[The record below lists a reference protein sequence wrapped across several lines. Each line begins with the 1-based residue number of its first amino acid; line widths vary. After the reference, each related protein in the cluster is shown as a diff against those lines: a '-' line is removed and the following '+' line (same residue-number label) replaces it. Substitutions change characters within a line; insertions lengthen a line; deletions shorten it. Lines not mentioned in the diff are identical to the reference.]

1 MDTPVLILTAKE
13 ELGDKVKAFEIGA
26 NDYLTKPFYMEE
38 LVARVYAILR
48 TTGKIKS
55 KNTLQFKDLYLDIN
69 EKRVFINDCEIELQN
84 KQFNLLEY
92 LVLNKG
98 CILLKEQIYDRLWGI
113 DSDSTLDIVEVYV
126 SKLRKKLSEYG
137 YDKYIKTK
145 RKVGY
150 ILDDKLPKFHEE
162 YNDEKIFSLVK
173 EKSEIELIDLRVA
186 FKNEKSQL
194 YYKTDHHLTA
204 QGSYL
209 MYEKYCEA
217 IGESAKTFETKEVF
231 DGFYGTTYSRS
242 GLWGKKPDTI
252 EVWKN
257 ENTDVEVIIDD
268 ATTQKTANSLF
279 FTEHLN
285 EDDKYPVYLDG
296 NHSLVTI
303 KNKANNSGKKL
314 LIIKDSYAHCFTT
327 FLYEHYSEIYMV
339 DMRYYRKSV
348 SSLVSE
354 NGITDVLYLYGVD
367 NFSTDTNSAWLM

>member
-1 MDTPVLILTAKE
+1 MKILVVEDNIKILDSICNELNTHFETYKCSDGEEALYQIKQNIYDLIILDLMLPRINGLDILTNIRRNMDTPVLILTAKE

-150 ILDDKLPKFHEE
+150 IFDDK
-162 YNDEKIFSLVK
+162 
-173 EKSEIELIDLRVA
+173 
-186 FKNEKSQL
+186 
-194 YYKTDHHLTA
+194 
-204 QGSYL
+204 
-209 MYEKYCEA
+209 
-217 IGESAKTFETKEVF
+217 
-231 DGFYGTTYSRS
+231 
-242 GLWGKKPDTI
+242 
-252 EVWKN
+252 
-257 ENTDVEVIIDD
+257 
-268 ATTQKTANSLF
+268 
-279 FTEHLN
+279 
-285 EDDKYPVYLDG
+285 
-296 NHSLVTI
+296 
-303 KNKANNSGKKL
+303 
-314 LIIKDSYAHCFTT
+314 
-327 FLYEHYSEIYMV
+327 
-339 DMRYYRKSV
+339 
-348 SSLVSE
+348 
-354 NGITDVLYLYGVD
+354 
-367 NFSTDTNSAWLM
+367 